1 MFSGMYV
8 GAVAAAMLVTGAGSA
23 YGAGTETT
31 DRSGTDGV
39 HASPAADSERGYV
52 MRTDA
57 RFAPPGALAPSA
69 ALTYDPELV
78 PAGAWIEVAQS
89 SAANGA
95 TTVKLRV
102 RGMKPGHD
110 YGVHVHRKPCGT
122 DPTAAGGHYQHV
134 PSDNPAD
141 ANPDNEVWLDF
152 TADRSGSGEA
162 RAHHAW
168 NFRRGEASS
177 VIVHSQPGNHGT
189 RVGCFTV
196 PFGWTAG
203 TA

>member
-1 MFSGMYV
+1 MRV
-8 GAVAAAMLVTGAGSA
+8 GAVVVAVLMAGAGSA
-23 YGAGTETT
+23 HGTAGTDNGGVTASTRE
-31 DRSGTDGV
+31 SGYT
-39 HASPAADSERGYV
+39 

-57 RFAPPGALAPSA
+57 RFAPADALVPSA

-78 PAGAWIEVAQS
+78 PAGAWIEVAQD
-89 SAANGA
+89 SAPNGA
-95 TTVKLRV
+95 TAVKLRV

-122 DPTAAGGHYQHV
+122 DPTAAGGHYQNK

-152 TADRSGSGEA
+152 TADRSGSGAAVA
-162 RAHHAW
+162 RHDW

-196 PFGWTAG
+196 PFGWAAG